1 MILMVMTSY
10 VKADLILNERGF
22 DDAKHISLI

>member
-1 MILMVMTSY
+1 MVMTSY